1 MHVLYSFKRCPYA
14 MRARMALYLS
24 KIKVEHR
31 EVSLK
36 NKPKAMLELSPKGT
50 VPVLL
55 LNDGR
60 VIDES
65 IDIVNWCL
73 EQNIHTFTDELNNE
87 QKSITEN
94 EIKLF
99 DEKFKYHLDRY
110 KYATRYKD
118 IDEVAHR
125 DACIE
130 ILKSIENKIYNSKW
144 FFSNHINKIDICIL
158 PFIRQFR
165 IANTGWFDLNTEIPK
180 TQKWLGNF
188 LESTLLREIM
198 ANYDVWEKDSNVNFF
213 PKDL

>member
-73 EQNIHTFTDELNNE
+73 EQNIYTFTDELNNE

-118 IDEVAHR
+118 IDEVFHR
-125 DACIE
+125 DECIE

-144 FFSNHINKIDICIL
+144 FFSDHINKIDICIL

-165 IANTGWFDLNTEIPK
+165 IANTSWFDSNAEIPK
-180 TQKWLGNF
+180 TQKWLRNF
-188 LESTLLREIM
+188 LESTLLSEIM
-198 ANYDVWEKDSNVNFF
+198 ANYDVWKKDSAVNFF
-213 PKDL
+213 PKGL

>member
-1 MHVLYSFKRCPYA
+1 

-73 EQNIHTFTDELNNE
+73 EQNIYTFTDELNNE

-118 IDEVAHR
+118 IDEVFHR
-125 DACIE
+125 DECIE

-144 FFSNHINKIDICIL
+144 FFSDHINKIDICIL

-165 IANTGWFDLNTEIPK
+165 IANTSWFDSNAEIPK
-180 TQKWLGNF
+180 TQKWLRNF
-188 LESTLLREIM
+188 LESTLLSEIM
-198 ANYDVWEKDSNVNFF
+198 ANYDVWKKDSAVNFF
-213 PKDL
+213 PKGL

>member
-165 IANTGWFDLNTEIPK
+165 IANTSWFDLNTEIPK
-180 TQKWLGNF
+180 TQNWLGNF
-188 LESTLLREIM
+188 LVSTLLSEIM
-198 ANYDVWEKDSNVNFF
+198 ANYDIWEKDSAVNFF

>member
-73 EQNIHTFTDELNNE
+73 EQNIHTFTDELTNE

-130 ILKSIENKIYNSKW
+130 ILKSIENKINNSKW

-165 IANTGWFDLNTEIPK
+165 IANTSWFDLNTEIPK

-188 LESTLLREIM
+188 LESTLLSEIM
-198 ANYDVWEKDSNVNFF
+198 ANYDIWKKDSAVNFF